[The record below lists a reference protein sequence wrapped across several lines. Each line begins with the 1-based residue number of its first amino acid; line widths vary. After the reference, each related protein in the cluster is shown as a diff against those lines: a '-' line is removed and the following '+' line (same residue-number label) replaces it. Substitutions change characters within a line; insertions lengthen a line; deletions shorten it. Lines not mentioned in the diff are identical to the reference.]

1 MDERLIGA
9 AQTGDVETLY
19 NLIQGDPFVLDKI
32 DQVPFVDTPLHVA
45 ISANQTHFAKEIA
58 SLKPS
63 FVVKLNQ
70 YGYSP
75 IHLASMVGQAEIVK
89 ELITIDPKLRLLKGR
104 EKTTPLHCAAMA
116 GHTDV
121 ITLLLDGCPKSLV
134 ELTIWN
140 ETALH
145 LAVKSNQLEAFKLL
159 FEWLQKLQNIEV
171 GASAILLALESAK
184 LQRKREVEDFKIIKD
199 GLEKIRREEVLNWKD
214 KEGNTVLHLA
224 TFTKQYEIIKILL
237 SKNPAPGTQLDVNAV
252 NGNNQTALDILFQL
266 RREKEDKEIET
277 ILRQAGTVTAGQ
289 IITPPPFTTTTT
301 PPKTF
306 ELKGHPPPINSN
318 NIMIIAS
325 ILLAITCFLTGV
337 YPPGGVWQYDYK
349 SSFNATTTTEYK
361 AGTAIMAAST
371 ISVFFMFFNLFGF
384 FASLLIIC
392 VLIKGSPLR
401 WLFVGVVAAFSTAYL
416 LALAL
421 ITPDEKLPT
430 ILNIFFSTSAMFV
443 FPLAMEAWIHRKKC
457 KGSHVTNGE
466 VRVKGKVVTPHGLL
480 A

>member
-19 NLIQGDPFVLDKI
+19 NLIQQDPFVLDKI

-45 ISANQTHFAKEIA
+45 ISANQIHFAKEIA

-75 IHLASMVGQAEIVK
+75 IHLASMVGQAGIVK

-116 GHTDV
+116 SHTDV
-121 ITLLLDGCPKSLV
+121 INLLFDGCPQSLV

-159 FEWLQKLQNIEV
+159 FGGCKSFK
-171 GASAILLALESAK
+171 ASS
-184 LQRKREVEDFKIIKD
+184 KREVEDFKIIKD

-224 TFTKQYEIIKILL
+224 TSTKQYEIIKILL
-237 SKNPAPGTQLDVNAV
+237 SKNPAPGTQLDVNVV

-266 RREKEDKEIET
+266 RRETYVKEIET
-277 ILRQAGTVTAGQ
+277 ILCQAGAVTAGQ
-289 IITPPPFTTTTT
+289 IITHTPFTAVMT

-318 NIMIIAS
+318 DIMIIAS

-337 YPPGGVWQYDYK
+337 YPPGGVWQYDYNYK
-349 SSFNATTTTEYK
+349 SGFNTTTTTKFK
-361 AGTAIMAAST
+361 AGTGIMAAST
-371 ISVFFMFFNLFGF
+371 ISVFFMFFNLYGF

-392 VLIKGSPLR
+392 VLITGSPLR
-401 WLFVGVVAAFSTAYL
+401 WLFLGAVAAFSTVYL
-416 LALAL
+416 FALAL
-421 ITPDEKLPT
+421 ITLDEKLPAT
-430 ILNIFFSTSAMFV
+430 LNIFFLHRPYLSSLS
-443 FPLAMEAWIHRKKC
+443 PLKLGFIAR
-457 KGSHVTNGE
+457 S
-466 VRVKGKVVTPHGLL
+466 VKGHG
-480 A
+480 